1 MRSTSAKTLSD
12 KNRQPY
18 WEETTR
24 RELEAR
30 NKILRSKMLGNRK
43 E

>member
-1 MRSTSAKTLSD
+1 MRSTSAKTISNTN
-12 KNRQPY
+12 KHPY
-18 WEETTR
+18 WEDTTR

-30 NKILRSKMLGNRK
+30 NKILRSKMLGNKK